1 MNKKTLGDLGE
12 SMAENYLLTLGYTI
26 ISRKYFARVGELDLV
41 AISPSRNETVFIEV
55 KTRSNAK
62 FGLPEESITS
72 KKLYKLRQAVTH
84 FFNHTSEKIPFI
96 WRLDLISI
104 QLDCNKFEH
113 FKNILN
119 G

>member
-1 MNKKTLGDLGE
+1 MNKKTTGDLGE
-12 SMAENYLLTLGYTI
+12 NMAENYLLTLGYKVI
-26 ISRKYFARVGELDLV
+26 ERKYFARVGEIDLI
-41 AISPSRNETVFIEV
+41 AICPENKTTVFVEV
-55 KTRSNAK
+55 KTRSNQK

-72 KKLYKLRQAVTH
+72 KKLYKLKKAATH
-84 FFNHTSEKIPFI
+84 FFNHTSRKVPFS

-104 QLDCNKFEH
+104 QLKSNHFEH